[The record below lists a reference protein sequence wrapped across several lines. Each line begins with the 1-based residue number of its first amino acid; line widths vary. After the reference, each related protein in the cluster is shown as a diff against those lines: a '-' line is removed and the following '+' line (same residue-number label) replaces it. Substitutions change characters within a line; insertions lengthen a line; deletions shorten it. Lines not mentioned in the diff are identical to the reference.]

1 VLEAIR
7 INRGRNPRVFG
18 SVGRGSATS
27 RSDLDLLVDFDEGA
41 SLFDQIGLAQDL
53 RGILGRRV
61 EVTSEQGLH
70 WIVRPQ
76 VLFEAVPL

>member
-7 INRGRNPRVFG
+7 ANHARNPRVFG
-18 SVGRGSATS
+18 SVGRGSATK
-27 RSDLDLLVDFDEGA
+27 RSDLDLLVDFDDAA
-41 SLFDQIGLAQDL
+41 SLLDQVGLAQDL
-53 RGILGRRV
+53 EGILKRRV
-61 EVTSEQGLH
+61 EVASEQGLH